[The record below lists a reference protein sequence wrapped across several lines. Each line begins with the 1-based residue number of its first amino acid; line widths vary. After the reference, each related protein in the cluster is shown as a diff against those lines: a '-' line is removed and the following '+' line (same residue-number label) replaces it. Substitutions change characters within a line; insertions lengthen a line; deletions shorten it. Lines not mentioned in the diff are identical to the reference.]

1 MKNIKYILF
10 VCVVAYMPFVN
21 ANLSHMDKSIS
32 LLNTLH
38 YSAIFKNTLLKEC
51 DKGLQQ
57 VTPLK
62 TCKQSET
69 ISDEMIVRIAAKH
82 FISNVSE
89 SDTDKLIAF
98 WGGSDGVRISNG
110 LLVWQQTGRLDVLTD
125 SDVYILEKF
134 NQTAE
139 NKASTAFADD
149 VNVSVQI
156 ILEIEEILRNQ

>member
-1 MKNIKYILF
+1 
-10 VCVVAYMPFVN
+10 VT
-21 ANLSHMDKSIS
+21 S
-32 LLNTLH
+32 LK
-38 YSAIFKNTLLKEC
+38 I
-51 DKGLQQ
+51 
-57 VTPLK
+57 
-62 TCKQSET
+62 CKQAET
-69 ISDEMIVRIAAKH
+69 LSDEMIVRIAAKH

-139 NKASTAFADD
+139 NKASMAFVANL
-149 VNVSVQI
+149 NVSAQI